1 MDPVLEKFRA
11 IPWYYAPHDAS
22 ALSELR
28 HRIAAAGRRR
38 TLVRYSDL
46 VSGVTFRLPNVA
58 SGEPFQIDTGA
69 WTDLDRVLLGDF
81 LGYLSLESYER
92 NQFMAS
98 AIAVSKSD
106 DQPSDGFWTLM
117 KQIGLVSNPRT
128 DKATYFWLD
137 QVQRAHEW
145 YGNHPDRDV

>member
-1 MDPVLEKFRA
+1 MDAVLEKFRA
-11 IPWYYAPHDAS
+11 VPWYYAPHDAA

-38 TLVRYSDL
+38 ALVRYSDL

-58 SGEPFQIDTGA
+58 GGEPFQVDISA
-69 WTDLDRVLLGDF
+69 WTELDRAILGDF
-81 LGYLSLESYER
+81 LGVLSMESYER
-92 NQFMAS
+92 HQFMAS

-117 KQIGLVSNPRT
+117 KQLGLVSNPKT

-145 YGNHPDRDV
+145 YVDHPDRDV